1 MQLTILGAGA
11 VGPAAAAL
19 AVSRGHGATLWS
31 PRGGGT
37 HGIGAALTAEGA
49 LSGTARVDV
58 AVDLGR
64 AVAAAEAVLVSVPPH
79 ALGPVLRRV
88 APMLREGIPVILAP
102 GHSLATLLLDRLLAM
117 RGVRV
122 PVGSMSLPPVVAART
137 APDRVR
143 ILSIRE
149 RVEIATVPAAESG
162 AMARLCADLFG
173 LPFVALGDALGA
185 ALATSEPVLQA
196 AVAMGNLTR
205 IEGAETWDLHGGMT
219 PAVCRVMAG
228 LDAERLALARA
239 YGHRVDPLPLQLHR
253 ATGVP
258 EGSLPAMARGMA
270 ETLGP
275 TPGPRGLDAAH
286 LAESVTYGLGLWLRL
301 AEPKRIAM
309 PLTAA
314 AVALLETMWGTTLT
328 SDDLLEGLDMSQL
341 AGLLREG
348 HPR

>member
-1 MQLTILGAGA
+1 
-11 VGPAAAAL
+11 
-19 AVSRGHGATLWS
+19 
-31 PRGGGT
+31 
-37 HGIGAALTAEGA
+37 
-49 LSGTARVDV
+49 VDV

-64 AVAAAEAVLVSVPPH
+64 AVGIAEVVLISVPPH

-88 APMLREGIPVILAP
+88 APMLRDGIPVILAP
-102 GHSLATLLLDRLLAM
+102 AHSLASLLLDRLLAM
-117 RGVRV
+117 RGLRA
-122 PVGSMSLPPVVAART
+122 PIGSMSLPPVVAART

-162 AMARLCADLFG
+162 RVARLCADLFG
-173 LPFVALGDALGA
+173 MPFVALADALGA

-205 IEGAETWDLHGGMT
+205 IEGAEQWDLHAGMT
-219 PAVCRVMAG
+219 PAVCRVMAR

-239 YGHRVDPLPLQLHR
+239 YGHVVAPLPTQLHR

-258 EGSLPAMARGMA
+258 EGPLPAMARAMGEA
-270 ETLGP
+270 LGP

-301 AEPKRIAM
+301 AEARGIAM
-309 PLTAA
+309 PLTAS
-314 AVALLETMWGTTLT
+314 AVALLETMWGAMLT
-328 SDDLLEGLDMSQL
+328 SDDLLEGLDLPQL
-341 AGLLREG
+341 SRLLREG